1 MGIEHRLRRLERS
14 AHAAIGDTC
23 PQCNGFIILEEIAE
37 DGTVTYP
44 HGEPCPA
51 CGSWASEG
59 SASGRIGRITVS
71 QAREDP
77 TCLGPEDGPEEFLVC
92 P

>member
-1 MGIEHRLRRLERS
+1 MGIEDRVRRLEKQ
-14 AHAAIGDTC
+14 AHAGGAFDSC

-51 CGSWASEG
+51 CGSEG
-59 SASGRIGRITVS
+59 SAGEAGAGRIGRITVD
-71 QAREDP
+71 AREDP
-77 TCLGPEDGPEEFLVC
+77 TAEDGPQESRVY